1 MNRFTNPIL
10 MLLPP
15 DLLGP
20 LIVGMLVVAGLAIM
34 FGARAFGRN
43 LAVAA
48 ILLPFLVVLVE
59 VLMDEFFA
67 AIPEILIMPVAFAIT
82 VIFWAML
89 GWAFLRL
96 FFNQAVIDNAI
107 GILLADAIRAGARP
121 LIARPFIVIALVI
134 AAYFIWSAT

>member
-15 DLLGP
+15 ELLGP

-34 FGARAFGRN
+34 IGAHAFGRN
-43 LAVAA
+43 LAAAA
-48 ILLPFLVVLVE
+48 IFLPFVLVLVE

-67 AIPEILIMPVAFAIT
+67 AIPEVLIMPVAFAIT
-82 VIFWAML
+82 AIFWAML
-89 GWAFLRL
+89 GWAFFRL
-96 FFNQAVIDNAI
+96 FFSQAVIDHAK

-121 LIARPFIVIALVI
+121 LLARPFIVIALVI
-134 AAYFIWSAT
+134 AAYFIWSTT